1 MDREISLSQDTRHSI
16 LVVMIYSLSGTIV
29 AKKET
34 WAVIEANGIGFRV
47 SLAGRDSATLPLVG
61 ATARVFCITAVK
73 KDGIEL
79 YGFTEERD
87 LEMCELLMTIGGV
100 GPKTAQGIV
109 GTVGTDTLVAAIE
122 QKKSAALAEFPGI
135 GKKKADR
142 IVLELHDKIKKM
154 DVGESVEFHEGD
166 KDIKAALKHLG
177 YRQRDIDEAL
187 KAMSSETRGT
197 EDRLKAALKLIS
209 GHKQ

>member
-154 DVGESVEFHEGD
+154 DVGESVECHEGD

-177 YRQRDIDEAL
+177 YRQRYIDEAL